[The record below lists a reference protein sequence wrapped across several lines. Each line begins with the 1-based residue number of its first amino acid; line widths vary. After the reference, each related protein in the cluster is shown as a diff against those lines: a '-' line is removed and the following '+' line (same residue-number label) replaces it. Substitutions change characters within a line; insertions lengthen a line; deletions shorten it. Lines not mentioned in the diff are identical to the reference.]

1 MTVNLLIT
9 LNNVCCQNSN
19 PQSETENSN
28 TRREALTAIH
38 KKQNLGT
45 KATTR

>member
-1 MTVNLLIT
+1 M
-9 LNNVCCQNSN
+9 NNVCCQNSN

-28 TRREALTAIH
+28 TRREKALTAIH

-45 KATTR
+45 KATLDDSITQ